1 MHSRHPKRA
10 YTVCTSMGVG
20 KGGQGGPR
28 SLLDIEILSI
38 KSCFLYFEW
47 DNNKFHHFWP
57 PGKILEKSPSGPP
70 GKKSLRRPCAQQGR
84 IQPVRVE
91 GAISVTVGNQAH
103 NSFAT
108 VREVKCAS
116 QHCCDK
122 TVDDRMAL

>member
-1 MHSRHPKRA
+1 
-10 YTVCTSMGVG
+10 MGVG

-70 GKKSLRRPCAQQGR
+70 GKIPSTPMCTTGADPASKGR
-84 IQPVRVE
+84 
-91 GAISVTVGNQAH
+91 GGDFS
-103 NSFAT
+103 NSW
-108 VREVKCAS
+108 
-116 QHCCDK
+116 
-122 TVDDRMAL
+122 